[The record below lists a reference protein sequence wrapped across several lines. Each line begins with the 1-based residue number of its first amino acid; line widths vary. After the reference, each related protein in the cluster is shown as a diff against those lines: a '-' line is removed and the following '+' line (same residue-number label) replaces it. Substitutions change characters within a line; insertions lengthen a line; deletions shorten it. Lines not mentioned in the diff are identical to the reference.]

1 MPHGVDGF
9 ELAFTH
15 PYSWKARRSQK
26 GKELDIIPVAWSG
39 GRRQEPGSADIFQR
53 VHFKDRQ
60 ELDRVAA
67 SRDPFVIALARAKDP
82 SQKRLEFG
90 EFVGIFEV
98 LATGVIVDENSLE
111 TKVIRRLQA
120 E

>member
-1 MPHGVDGF
+1 MAHVVDGF

-15 PYSWKARRSQK
+15 PYSWKAKRSQR
-26 GKELDIIPVAWSG
+26 GKELDIIPVAWAG
-39 GRRQEPGSADIFQR
+39 GRRQEPGSENIFQR

-67 SRDPFVIALARAKDP
+67 SREPFVIALARAKDP
-82 SQKRLEFG
+82 SQKRLDFG
-90 EFVGIFEV
+90 GFVGVFEV
-98 LATGVIVDENSLE
+98 LATGVIFDEKSLE
-111 TKVIRRLQA
+111 TKVIRRLKA